1 MFPSTNCNN
10 PFDESLLTIRPS
22 PSPPSPFTSS
32 SHQNP
37 TPKLDDDALLFNFP
51 SPFLDEQESPLNQIF
66 LRPLVHHN
74 LVKSK
79 IEDQIPTAAAA
90 PPPRRRAGK
99 KDRHS
104 KICTAQG
111 IRDRRMRL
119 SLQAARKFFDLQD
132 MLGYDKASKTI
143 EWLFAQSSE
152 AIKELAH
159 VKSESFLSECED
171 LSGIEEISSS
181 AVIPFPDKAS
191 SSAKALR
198 EKARA
203 RARRR
208 TQEKMLVKR
217 LRVAGDCFTPNPSIP
232 IDEIRVSEEL
242 GMVENFWG
250 DSISDYQCAVSD
262 PSLVGFLGNWDVLSS
277 ERFHFS
283 VGNQVSFAGNLDL
296 VFSEFH

>member
-10 PFDESLLTIRPS
+10 PFDESFLTITRPS

-32 SHQNP
+32 SHQNL
-37 TPKLDDDALLFNFP
+37 TPKHDDNDNDLLFNFP

-66 LRPLVHHN
+66 LRPIDPKN

-79 IEDQIPTAAAA
+79 IEDQIPAAAAA
-90 PPPRRRAGK
+90 PPPRRHAGK

-111 IRDRRMRL
+111 VRDRRMRL

-132 MLGYDKASKTI
+132 ILGYDKASKTI

-159 VKSESFLSECED
+159 AKRESFLSECED

-181 AVIPFPDKAS
+181 AVAPD
-191 SSAKALR
+191 AKALR

-203 RARRR
+203 RRR
-208 TQEKMLVKR
+208 TQEKMVDKR
-217 LRVAGDCFTPNPSIP
+217 LRFSGDCFTPNPSIP
-232 IDEIRVSEEL
+232 INEIRVSEEL
-242 GMVENFWG
+242 GMIGKFWG
-250 DSISDYQCAVSD
+250 NSSSDYQCAASD
-262 PSLVGFLGNWDVLSS
+262 PGLVGFLGNWDVLSS

-283 VGNQVSFAGNLDL
+283 VGNQVSFAGNLGS